1 MPQEKGT
8 RHVKWIKA
16 SEVPLTSSFR
26 DGTRVKFLG
35 SFRDPAMSD
44 GDSVLYT
51 HDGRLYMLTRRPGTR
66 SSDFSWIPAREP
78 RRYGQSFDREFC
90 LRKYGDNF
98 LVAFP
103 LCPKR
108 KEHAP

>member
-16 SEVPLTSSFR
+16 SEVPLPSFR
-26 DGTRVKFLG
+26 DGMRVKFLG
-35 SFRDPAMSD
+35 SFWDPAMSD
-44 GDSVLYT
+44 GDSVLYS
-51 HDGRLYMLTRRPGTR
+51 HDGHLYMLTRHPRAR
-66 SSDFSWIPAREP
+66 SCDFSWIPKREP
-78 RRYGQSFDREFC
+78 RRYGQKFGHEFC
-90 LRKYGDNF
+90 LSAYGDNF

-108 KEHAP
+108 KDSA